1 MQRLRRGGD
10 GEPQAHVSMHLYR
23 KKTATSGLRQIAV
36 KTFLCA
42 FCSSCSRSP
51 RSTSRVRSTLVS
63 AFLLRSTATTF
74 KVVAATAEVERPY
87 NLTCYY
93 FLTWILLEKVD
104 RHHEFRFSRC
114 LFVVRTNGDWEDF
127 SYRKCLQAYIKEKYP
142 SYADR
147 FLQKHLVNRSELFR
161 VRK

>member
-1 MQRLRRGGD
+1 VILPLR
-10 GEPQAHVSMHLYR
+10 
-23 KKTATSGLRQIAV
+23 TALMIT
-36 KTFLCA
+36 A
-42 FCSSCSRSP
+42 FSPVCS
-51 RSTSRVRSTLVS
+51 
-63 AFLLRSTATTF
+63 
-74 KVVAATAEVERPY
+74 Y